1 MLQVPSIP
9 PTASE
14 PSPPSASDSEE
25 VKVILQGS
33 PRAIANE
40 MHVLH
45 LKGYA
50 EIGRWSPLQPTGKA
64 GEFISVLI
72 RFLVL

>member
-9 PTASE
+9 PPASQ
-14 PSPPSASDSEE
+14 PSPPMSSNSEE

-40 MHVLH
+40 MHILH
-45 LKGYA
+45 IKGYA

-72 RFLVL
+72 RFLAL

>member
-1 MLQVPSIP
+1 MLQVSSSP
-9 PTASE
+9 PLASE
-14 PSPPSASDSEE
+14 PSPSVPKESEE

-64 GEFISVLI
+64 GEFISILI
-72 RFLVL
+72 RFLAL